1 MSKTIA
7 LTELSKNISPGTTV
21 VVRTTTMRSQTG
33 LSTKIEGPAVDLA
46 AWFSLDGCRLR
57 VESACRSNKNH
68 CLAEFSL
75 HGRDYVIL
83 TSDDVVDVPPPA
95 LTRREREIALLIA
108 QGLYTKQ
115 IAYDLGISPHTA
127 STYINRIRT
136 KLGVRN
142 RPEMVATLLGW
153 TASPHS

>member
-1 MSKTIA
+1 MEEA
-7 LTELSKNISPGTTV
+7 
-21 VVRTTTMRSQTG
+21 
-33 LSTKIEGPAVDLA
+33 AVDLA
-46 AWFSLDGCRLR
+46 ACFSLDGCRLR
-57 VESACRSNKNH
+57 VECACRNNKSH

-75 HGRDYVIL
+75 HGRDYVIMA
-83 TSDDVVDVPPPA
+83 SDGLVDVPLPA

-108 QGLYTKQ
+108 RGLYTKQ

-153 TASPHS
+153 TASSQS